1 MTAKYYLENSETL
14 QRKEAESYQNL
25 SEEEKSNQRN
35 YVHNQYNKLFTEN
48 ELSEE
53 KENAKIEYPLNL

>member
-1 MTAKYYLENSETL
+1 MKPY
-14 QRKEAESYQNL
+14 KEKKLKAIKI
-25 SEEEKSNQRN
+25 EEEKSNQRN